1 MRKIAM
7 FLAALPLLF
16 LAACV
21 PYYAGT
27 YESGPVGVTVS
38 VPILPPLVVLETRP
52 YYTYRGYY
60 YYWDADRD
68 FWLYSKVRR
77 GPWYQL
83 PRSHYPERFQYRG
96 RWYEGGR
103 GRGR

>member
-1 MRKIAM
+1 MKRYAM
-7 FLAALPLLF
+7 LLAAFPVLL
-16 LAACV
+16 LTACV

-38 VPILPPLVVLETRP
+38 VPVLPPLVVLETRP
-52 YYTYRGYY
+52 YYAYGGYY

-68 FWLYSKVRR
+68 YWVYSRARR

-96 RWYEGGR
+96 KWYEGR